1 MNKVQHRK
9 DHLVELV
16 YEKGEISIASIAEL
30 YNISFPSVR
39 RLCAQ
44 LEKEGRI
51 IRIHGGIRSLQTKK
65 SGYKFEI
72 IDAEYAR
79 EKAAI
84 ANYAISL
91 VKNRQSIFIE
101 SGTTIKQFALALAE
115 RLRAGEL
122 SDVVIFTNSMVNL
135 EILQSVC
142 KVIVIGGLYRPERH
156 DFCGFLG
163 EKLIRSLRFDM
174 CFIGA
179 DGISLESGVMA
190 LDTETAHLDELLI
203 KNSEKSILLINSE
216 KFSKNS
222 LIPYCLVKD
231 IQLIVT
237 DSKLAQ
243 QIRDDYQNAGVDV
256 ACVDFNTDN

>member
-1 MNKVQHRK
+1 MNKVQYRK
-9 DHLVELV
+9 DHLVELL
-16 YEKGEISIASIAEL
+16 YEKGEMPIGEIAEL

-44 LEKEGRI
+44 MENEGRI
-51 IRIHGGIRSLQTKK
+51 IRTHGGIRSLQIKK
-65 SGYKFEI
+65 SDYKFEV
-72 IDAEYAR
+72 IDAEYAK

-91 VKNRQSIFIE
+91 VKKRESIFIE
-101 SGTTIKQFALALAE
+101 SGTTIKQFVLALAE
-115 RLRAGEL
+115 RLRGEEL
-122 SDVVIFTNSMVNL
+122 PDTVVFTNSMVNI

-142 KVIVIGGLYRPERH
+142 KVIGIGGIYRPERR

-163 EKLIRSLRFDM
+163 EKMVRSLRFDI

-179 DGISLESGVMA
+179 DGINLETGVMA

-203 KNSEKSILLINSE
+203 KNSEKTILLINSE

-222 LIPYCLVKD
+222 LIPFCSVKE
-231 IQLIVT
+231 IKLIVT
-237 DSKLAQ
+237 DSKLPQ
-243 QIRDDYQNAGVDV
+243 QIRDEYKNAGVDV
-256 ACVDFNTDN
+256 VCVDFNTDN